1 MSRFSAAVAEEA
13 AQLLVTRRLAA
24 TPGAV
29 LPEHLRPQTVEEALQ
44 IQQAFANLWCE
55 QTDDS
60 IGGWKCLQPN
70 EDKLIIAPIFT
81 STINS
86 VAPVTAVTTAEKV
99 RIEPELAFY
108 IAKDLPARET
118 PYTAS
123 DVDAAIGR
131 THLALELIHCRY
143 AEPGTTT
150 FADNLADNLVNQGLF
165 VGPEV
170 DATQAAKA
178 STVNFAANANGQSIF
193 AGEGRHPNLG
203 PRLPLYWLAEFLRSR
218 GEGLQ
223 AGQVIITGS
232 YAGIWDIPTG
242 STLTVEYQGL
252 GTLTVSFNAA

>member
-1 MSRFSAAVAEEA
+1 
-13 AQLLVTRRLAA
+13 
-24 TPGAV
+24 
-29 LPEHLRPQTVEEALQ
+29 
-44 IQQAFANLWCE
+44 
-55 QTDDS
+55 
-60 IGGWKCLQPN
+60 
-70 EDKLIIAPIFT
+70 
-81 STINS
+81 
-86 VAPVTAVTTAEKV
+86 VTTAEKV

-108 IAKDLPARET
+108 IAKNLPARET